1 MATAQLQ
8 ETQVTPA
15 PILEATF
22 GFAANQILLSA
33 IDLDLFTHLA
43 NGANT
48 VETLARATSCSPRGL
63 RILLNALVGF
73 KYLER
78 DGDSYAL
85 APVAETFLL
94 KTSPQYL
101 GGMIL
106 HSRQV
111 RPAWDRLT
119 EIVHT
124 GKPGHSVESNED
136 HGEFFAQFVDALY
149 ALNAGAAEAAAHAL
163 ADGHAAGEFR
173 VLDIG
178 AGSGVWSLA
187 LARQIRSARVT
198 VADWPIVIEKVT
210 SKFAERLG
218 VSNRYDYLPGNFR
231 EVDFGE
237 SRFDVALLGHICHSE
252 GAERTR
258 ALFRRVHRA
267 LKSGGRI
274 LIAEMVADDARRE
287 AAFPLLFAVNM
298 LVNTEDGDTFT
309 FGEYRQWLEE
319 AGFGK
324 VRMIEAPSPSPLI
337 LAAKA

>member
-8 ETQVTPA
+8 ASQVTPA

-48 VETLARATSCSPRGL
+48 VEALARATACSPRGL
-63 RILLNALVGF
+63 RIQLNALVGL

-78 DGDSYAL
+78 DGDRYTL
-85 APVAETFLL
+85 APITEAFLL

-111 RPAWDRLT
+111 RPSWNQLT
-119 EIVHT
+119 EIVRS
-124 GKPGHSVESNED
+124 GKPRHAVESRED

-149 ALNAGAAEAAAHAL
+149 ALNAGAAEAAAQVLTEGQAS
-163 ADGHAAGEFR
+163 GEFR

-187 LARQIRSARVT
+187 IARRLPSARVT
-198 VADWPIVIEKVT
+198 VADWPVVIEKVT
-210 SKFAERLG
+210 NKFAERQG
-218 VSNRYDYLPGNFR
+218 VSNRYDYLPGDFR
-231 EVDFGE
+231 EVDFGD
-237 SRFDVALLGHICHSE
+237 SRFDAALLGHI
-252 GAERTR
+252 
-258 ALFRRVHRA
+258 FRRVYRA
-267 LKSGGRI
+267 LKPGGRI
-274 LIAEMVADDARRE
+274 LIAEMVADDGRRE

-309 FGEYRQWLEE
+309 FGEYRQWLGE
-319 AGFGK
+319 AGFSK
-324 VRMIEAPSPSPLI
+324 VRTLEAPSPSPLI
-337 LAAKA
+337 LATKA